1 MPKIK
6 EDTNLVFSVKWP
18 KTSWVTL
25 LQSTR
30 IVVILAKYGI
40 NSALDDE
47 DDDETSSDNILDISA
62 VTLDVITQLRR
73 RATDGRQQVQWLW
86 KIKR

>member
-1 MPKIK
+1 M
-6 EDTNLVFSVKWP
+6 
-18 KTSWVTL
+18 TL

-73 RATDGRQQVQWLW
+73 RATDGRQQVQ
-86 KIKR
+86 